1 MTDKVEK
8 TTLIA
13 SQCSL
18 VCRRRFA
25 KNTGGQRGDV
35 TSNFIKYLTISY
47 FKILSIQV
55 LELGSLI
62 NINSVKS

>member
-35 TSNFIKYLTISY
+35 TSQFQ
-47 FKILSIQV
+47 KILNDQ
-55 LELGSLI
+55 LF
-62 NINSVKS
+62 